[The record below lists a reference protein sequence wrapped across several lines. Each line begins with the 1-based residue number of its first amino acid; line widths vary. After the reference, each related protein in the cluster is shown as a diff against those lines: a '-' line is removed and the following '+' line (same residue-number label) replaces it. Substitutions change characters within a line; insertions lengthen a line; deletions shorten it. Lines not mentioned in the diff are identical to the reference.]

1 MMQIQNTV
9 ESVVEQIYSDIFG
22 ERLCVEDYNVSLSN
36 KGIDSL
42 DTIDLIYNIEE
53 KFNIKLDFDI
63 KKSSSIT
70 LADVVNVIKSK
81 I

>member
-1 MMQIQNTV
+1 MQIQNTV
-9 ESVVEQIYSDIFG
+9 ESVVEQVYSDIFG
-22 ERLCVEDYNVSLSN
+22 EILCVEDYNVSLSN

-70 LADVVNVIKSK
+70 LADLVNVIKSK